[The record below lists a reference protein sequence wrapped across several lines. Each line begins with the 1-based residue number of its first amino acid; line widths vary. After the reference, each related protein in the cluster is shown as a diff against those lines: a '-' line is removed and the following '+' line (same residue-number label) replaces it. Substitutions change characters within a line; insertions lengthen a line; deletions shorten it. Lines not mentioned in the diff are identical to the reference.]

1 MIIPTRAINWAIVSF
16 LSLTL
21 STSLKAQDFYLGKQD
36 QMGWVYW
43 LRQNT
48 VQRIPSITTNPDCE
62 CYRVGVKLI
71 RSHDKVVL
79 KSDWVVCFGGL
90 VEYRGDLIFVDSI
103 QDRGDR
109 AAYRRL
115 LDLVFGIG
123 NWEYR

>member
-1 MIIPTRAINWAIVSF
+1 M
-16 LSLTL
+16 LCLTL
-21 STSLKAQDFYLGKQD
+21 STSLHAQDFYLGKQD

-48 VQRIPSITTNPDCE
+48 VQKIPSVTTNPDCE
-62 CYRVGVKLI
+62 CYRVELKLI
-71 RSHDKVVL
+71 RSHDQAVL
-79 KSDWVVCFGGL
+79 KSTSVVCFGGL